1 MKENKMNP
9 RVYVGTYAK
18 YNNGSIKGGWLSLND
33 YDTYADFCKACYA
46 LHKDERDPELMIQDT
61 ECMPDGLDC
70 SGEWLSKQ
78 DFEDIK
84 AAVNEDAEGV
94 RLKFRI
100 VDYSDKAIAVVGD
113 TREVRDEL
121 KRLGGRF
128 NARLS
133 CGCGWIFSKAKLPEV
148 EALVNGGAAPME
160 RVEPKKKVSAEL
172 MAEIEA
178 EYRKVWGNDERM
190 VKFCVGEVS
199 GAVRLS
205 NGGIAYVEKQKLDT
219 SFCFGYST
227 CGQGAEYD
235 EASKACHHASTS
247 EDYFREQNT
256 ADLQRMID
264 MLNGKDDS
272 YGYHLYLQQKSSC
285 SCGPINMYELVLLRH
300 WDYEDHKEEYRYSEL
315 NDEDRKVLI
324 ALYED
329 ELAKMNKRITSYL
342 KRYGLSKVRT
352 WTYWVDE

>member
-18 YNNGSIKGGWLSLND
+18 YNSGSIAGGWLSLMD
-33 YDTYADFCKACYA
+33 YDTYADFCKACRA
-46 LHKDERDPELMIQDT
+46 LHKDERDPELMIQGT

-70 SGEWLSKQ
+70 GEWLYEQ
-78 DFEDIK
+78 DFDDIK
-84 AAVNEDAEGV
+84 AACKEEAEGV

-113 TREVRDEL
+113 TREVKDEL
-121 KRLGGRF
+121 KRIGGRF

-148 EALVNGGAAPME
+148 EALINSGAAPME
-160 RVEPKKKVSAEL
+160 RVEPKKNVSAEL

-178 EYRKVWGNDERM
+178 EYRKIWDKDERM

-205 NGGIAYVEKQKLDT
+205 NGGIAYVTKQKLDT
-219 SFCFGYST
+219 LFCFGYST
-227 CGQGAEYD
+227 CGQGGDYD
-235 EASKACHHASTS
+235 EANEACRVASTS
-247 EDYFREQNT
+247 EDYFREKNT
-256 ADLQRMID
+256 ADLSRMLD
-264 MLNGKDDS
+264 YLKGKEEYCFD
-272 YGYHLYLQQKSSC
+272 LYLIQNSCSSC
-285 SCGPINMYELVLLRH
+285 GVINLYELTMLRH
-300 WDYEDHKEEYRYSEL
+300 WEYEENKEHYHYSEITE
-315 NDEDRKVLI
+315 EDRKVLI
-324 ALYED
+324 QLYED
-329 ELAKMNKRITSYL
+329 ELKTRNKRIDAYL

-352 WTYWVDE
+352 WTYWQDE